1 MTIEQLR
8 KELKV
13 LLETEERLLNFLIH
27 HPEHQQ
33 EAVTK
38 IFEVSSLIL
47 QMKNI
52 IEEMKKQSN
61 SDD

>member
-8 KELKV
+8 KELKI

-27 HPEHQQ
+27 NPEHTK
-33 EAVTK
+33 EAVEK
-38 IFEVSSLIL
+38 VFEVSSLIL
-47 QMKNI
+47 QMRNI
-52 IEEMKKQSN
+52 IEEMKKQSK

>member
-52 IEEMKKQSN
+52 IEEMKKQSD

>member
-1 MTIEQLR
+1 MTLQDLK
-8 KELKV
+8 KELKR
-13 LLETEERLLNFLIH
+13 LETAEERLLDFLIH

-38 IFEVSSLIL
+38 IFEVSGLIMS
-47 QMKNI
+47 MKKI
-52 IEEMKKQSN
+52 IEEMKKKPK